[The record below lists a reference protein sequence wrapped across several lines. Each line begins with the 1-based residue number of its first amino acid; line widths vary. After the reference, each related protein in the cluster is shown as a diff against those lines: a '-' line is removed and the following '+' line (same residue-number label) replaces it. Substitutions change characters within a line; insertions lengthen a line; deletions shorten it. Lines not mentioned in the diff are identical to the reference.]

1 MENPIRAS
9 RPNTSR
15 KKAARNKRVSRF
27 LAGFTAVVLLC
38 LPGCG
43 PKFTYPADQVP
54 RSIEDICL
62 KEYQMEVRARVVG
75 KTVGALIYL
84 ESLTDEKGQVPKE
97 VHEAMGK
104 ILQVV
109 TRVALSTDLPIDF
122 CTVVLRDRKQGN
134 ELVVTRS
141 LDDIRRAHADA
152 IGIEESINRTLF
164 GQARQDEP
172 LAAGETFELEEMTKE
187 KFLAEQMVQR
197 MRFHFSKDAK
207 GELSLQNFVLVD
219 GNFEVKDGRRE
230 FHFAVIA
237 LKADD
242 PRQLV
247 LDIFKVVNGVLK
259 GYQFTGYDV
268 IEIQDYMNRQK
279 LVVGRQAILDYQ
291 AKKLTDE
298 QLLQSFL
305 VESQSIQEA
314 FKLFGFTLPKENNGK
329 EAPVAAAT
337 P

>member
-1 MENPIRAS
+1 MTAGWALVAS
-9 RPNTSR
+9 VFYLS
-15 KKAARNKRVSRF
+15 
-27 LAGFTAVVLLC
+27 
-38 LPGCG
+38 GCG
-43 PKFTYPADQVP
+43 PKFSFPANTVP
-54 RSIEDICL
+54 EAIEDICL
-62 KEYQMEVRARVVG
+62 RENKMEVKARVVG
-75 KTVGALIYL
+75 KTVGALVYL
-84 ESLTDEKGQVPKE
+84 DSLTDAKGQIPKE

-104 ILQVV
+104 VLQAV
-109 TRVALSTDLPIDF
+109 TRVALSTDLTIDF

-141 LDDIRRAHADA
+141 LDDIRRAQADM

-164 GQARQDEP
+164 GQSRQEP
-172 LAAGETFELEEMTKE
+172 SATDAGAFVLKEVTKE
-187 KFLAEQMVQR
+187 DFLAEQMVQR
-197 MRFHFSKDAK
+197 IRFHFSKDTK

-247 LDIFKVVNGVLK
+247 LDVFKVVNSVLK
-259 GYQFTGYDV
+259 GYQFTSYDLV
-268 IEIQDYMNRQK
+268 EIQDYMNRQK

-291 AKKLTDE
+291 NKKLTEDD
-298 QLLQSFL
+298 LLKNFL

-314 FKLFGFTLPKENNGK
+314 FKLFGFTLPRESNGK
-329 EAPVAAAT
+329 EAAAVASAT

>member
-1 MENPIRAS
+1 MSPRKPNQNS
-9 RPNTSR
+9 RLIGL
-15 KKAARNKRVSRF
+15 AAGSAL
-27 LAGFTAVVLLC
+27 LAFMFTLS
-38 LPGCG
+38 GCG
-43 PKFTYPADQVP
+43 PKYSYPADSVP
-54 RSIEDICL
+54 KAIEEISL
-62 KEYQMEVRARVVG
+62 NEYKLEVKARVTG
-75 KTVGALIYL
+75 KTVGAFVTLD
-84 ESLTDEKGQVPKE
+84 SLTDEKGQVPKE

-109 TRVALSTDLPIDF
+109 TRVSLSTDLQVDF
-122 CTVVLRDRKQGN
+122 CTVVLRDKKQGN

-164 GQARQDEP
+164 GQARQEAKTADP
-172 LAAGETFELEEMTKE
+172 VDAYALEEMTKE

-197 MRFHFSKDAK
+197 IRFHFSKDAK

-242 PRQLV
+242 PRKLV
-247 LDIFKVVNGVLK
+247 LDIFKVVNGVLT
-259 GYQFTGYDV
+259 GYQFTNYDLL
-268 IEIQDYMNRQK
+268 EIQDYMNRQK
-279 LVVGRQAILDYQ
+279 LVVGREAVLDYQ

-298 QLLQSFL
+298 ELLKKFL

-314 FKLFGFTLPKENNGK
+314 FKLFGFTIPKESNGK
-329 EAPVAAAT
+329 EAAVAAPA

>member
-1 MENPIRAS
+1 MSPRKPNQNS
-9 RPNTSR
+9 RLIGL
-15 KKAARNKRVSRF
+15 AAGSAL
-27 LAGFTAVVLLC
+27 LAFTFYLS
-38 LPGCG
+38 GCG
-43 PKFTYPADQVP
+43 PKYSYPADSVP
-54 RSIEDICL
+54 KAIETISL
-62 KEYQMEVRARVVG
+62 NEYKMDVKARVVG
-75 KTVGALIYL
+75 KTVGAFVTLDT
-84 ESLTDEKGQVPKE
+84 LTDEKGQVPKE

-109 TRVALSTDLPIDF
+109 TRVSLSTDLPVDF
-122 CTVVLRDRKQGN
+122 CTVVLRDKKQGN

-141 LDDIRRAHADA
+141 LDDIRRATADA

-164 GQARQDEP
+164 GQARQEAKTADP
-172 LAAGETFELEEMTKE
+172 GDAFALEEMTKE

-197 MRFHFSKDAK
+197 IRFHFSKDAK

-242 PRQLV
+242 PRKLV

-259 GYQFTGYDV
+259 GYQFTGYDLL
-268 IEIQDYMNRQK
+268 EIQDYMNRQK
-279 LVVGRQAILDYQ
+279 LVVGREVVLDYQ
-291 AKKLTDE
+291 AKKLTDDD
-298 QLLQSFL
+298 LLKKFL

-314 FKLFGFTLPKENNGK
+314 FKLFGFTIPKESNGK
-329 EAPVAAAT
+329 ETAVASPAP
-337 P
+337 